1 MKQFSIVGQKH
12 RGLDPYLA
20 GILPG
25 VPVTLVREPGN
36 KYDPNAVMVWIDG
49 KHVGYIPSK
58 TNAALAQF
66 IDQTGAPLTL
76 ENTNTIAMDS
86 TLVDLASAGA
96 SKTITGTFARSQNSA
111 YPQVTVSE

>member
-20 GILPG
+20 GTLPG
-25 VPVTLVREPGN
+25 VPVTLVREPKN

-86 TLVDLASAGA
+86 SLVDLASAGA
-96 SKTITGTFARSQNSA
+96 SKSITGTFIRSPNSS
-111 YPQVTVSE
+111 YPMVQIS

>member
-20 GILPG
+20 GTLPG
-25 VPVTLVREPGN
+25 VPVTLVRDPKN

-58 TNAALAQF
+58 TNAALAAF
-66 IDQTGAPLTL
+66 
-76 ENTNTIAMDS
+76 MDS
-86 TLVDLASAGA
+86 RPKVGVPPLALDEKISPEAREEISGRAMLSA
-96 SKTITGTFARSQNSA
+96 TFIRSPNSG
-111 YPQVTVSE
+111 YPMCEISE